1 MGESGDEKKKRK
13 GSSGT
18 TGKLVTE
25 NTLEMSRF
33 EGYRHLYNIS
43 NVPTKLETDVLDFL
57 S

>member
-1 MGESGDEKKKRK
+1 MGESGDGKKKRK
-13 GSSGT
+13 GSSRT